1 MRPLEKISVEEWEER
16 YKPIANVLDP
26 NASWDGIMYET
37 YGDDYN
43 LVLKY
48 PDNQI
53 WSYIDTDNGTAL
65 IAGLHICDRIGYSW
79 PVCNDLVVEYVVPKF
94 GYSVHV

>member
-1 MRPLEKISVEEWEER
+1 MKKLEKISVEEWEER

-65 IAGLHICDRIGYSW
+65 IAGLHICDRIGYFICENIWEHENIQVDVST
-79 PVCNDLVVEYVVPKF
+79 D
-94 GYSVHV
+94 S